1 MEAGPRGRGRTAH
14 TEMIRRYSL
23 DAGKV
28 LETPSGGPIIAYVAP
43 DEAERKEL
51 IEKHGIDPHNLDSA
65 LDPDEIGRIEVES
78 DHLAIILKRPRNYCS
93 ADNFLFRVISM
104 GVFLYADKMVIVLAD
119 DVMIFEGKH
128 AIQLRT
134 LHDVLIKLL
143 YSTIHHFNGHLKVIS
158 MLSDELEHKINT
170 SMENKY
176 LLCMFTLEKSLVYF
190 LNAVNSNTAQIEK
203 LKHNAPKYGFS
214 QENVELLDDISLD
227 NQQCLTLVQ
236 TYSNILSSLMD
247 ARASVVSNNLNVL
260 MKNLTAISIGVMVP
274 TFFASV
280 GGMSEFTMMT
290 HQRHWP
296 LAYALFTLAMA
307 VIGVATYVI
316 IDRWMQHRA
325 E

>member
-1 MEAGPRGRGRTAH
+1 
-14 TEMIRRYSL
+14 MIRVRALPMLKRYSL
-23 DAGKV
+23 DNGKV
-28 LETPSGGPIIAYVAP
+28 VESPDGPIMAYISP

-51 IEKHGIDPHNLDSA
+51 VEGHGIDRHNLESS
-65 LDPDEIGRIEVES
+65 LDPDEMGRIESES

-104 GVFLYADKMVIVLAD
+104 GVFLFDSKMIIVLAD
-119 DVMIFEGKH
+119 DLSIFEGKH
-128 AIQLRT
+128 GFVLKS
-134 LHDVLIKLL
+134 LHDVLIKLV
-143 YSTIHHFNGHLKVIS
+143 YSIIFHFNGHLKVIN
-158 MLSDELEHKINT
+158 MLSDELEHKINS

-190 LNAVNSNTAQIEK
+190 LNAVNSNAAQVEK
-203 LKHNAPKYGFS
+203 LKHNAQKLGFS
-214 QENVELLDDISLD
+214 QENLDLLDDISLD

-236 TYSNILSSLMD
+236 TYSNILSGLMD

-260 MKNLTAISIGVMVP
+260 MKNLTAISIAVMVP

-280 GGMSEFTMMT
+280 GGMSEFTAFT
-290 HQRHWP
+290 TSRHP
-296 LAYALFTLAMA
+296 ALSYAVFTLGM
-307 VIGVATYVI
+307 VVVGVGTYYW